1 MIFLGISSYMNAW
14 SSTWLKKKKKYF
26 YLEKEMLVFILQPNY
41 PLSYSQKTSLHISE
55 LNLAHS
61 LVLYIKNRVFV

>member
-1 MIFLGISSYMNAW
+1 MHGQALG
-14 SSTWLKKKKKYF
+14 KKKKNYF
-26 YLEKEMLVFILQPNY
+26 YLEKKMLVFILRPNY

-61 LVLYIKNRVFV
+61 LVLYIKNRVSV